1 MAFTATRTRSMPS
14 KWLTLLAVCL
24 GLMMLMIDTFVV
36 NIAFP
41 AISRGLHAGLGE
53 AEWTVSGYV
62 LVMGVL
68 PIAMGRLGDLYGR
81 RRLYL
86 LGLAL
91 FVGSSIACGLSQSIG
106 ALIVFRVAQ
115 GAGAAIM
122 TPLTL
127 SIVTHAFPAAQ
138 RGLAIGIWGG
148 VSGLG
153 LIAGPILGGLLVRG
167 DNWRWIFFINV
178 PVGLLAFV
186 LALPFVP
193 ESRDE
198 TAPRG
203 IDWGGLTLL
212 SAALFLL
219 VYGLTRANELG
230 WGSPVLLGSLL
241 GGAALLPVFV
251 ALERRV
257 QRPLIELSLFRS
269 RTFVIAC
276 LAAFLFNA
284 GVFGSQ
290 PYSSLLLQNT
300 WGFSPL
306 EAGFAFVPATALVA
320 LMTPVSGMLGQR
332 LGGRLRLVMIAGSL
346 LVAVSALYLLR
357 LDVRSGYADTFLP
370 AFVIRGAG
378 IGLFIAVTSLAV
390 MSAVPVAKAGL
401 ASGTLTM
408 ARQIG
413 TSLGVA
419 LLGGVYLNHV
429 DGALSG
435 ASSGAPQ
442 QAAVRRAAEHFLP
455 AGTGAAQ
462 AAARQAI
469 VDGFVR
475 VSLFVALL
483 SVAAALAAVF
493 IRHRAA
499 SDPAPE
505 SAPAAWMPSA
515 VAADPLPAAVL
526 D

>member
-1 MAFTATRTRSMPS
+1 MAFTARRTFSSRS

-41 AISRGLHAGLGE
+41 AIGRGLRASLSE

-86 LGLAL
+86 LGLVL
-91 FVGSSIACGLSQSIG
+91 FIGSSIACGLSQSIG
-106 ALIVFRVAQ
+106 ELILFRVTQ

-178 PVGLLAFV
+178 PVGLLA
-186 LALPFVP
+186 LALALLFVP

-198 TAPRG
+198 GAERG
-203 IDWGGLTLL
+203 VDWAGLALL
-212 SAALFLL
+212 SSALFLI
-219 VYGLTRANELG
+219 VYGLTRANDLG
-230 WGSPVLLGSLL
+230 WGSPVILGSLV
-241 GGAALLPVFV
+241 GGAVLLPAFV
-251 ALERRV
+251 TLEWRIR
-257 QRPLIELSLFRS
+257 RPLIDLTLFRS
-269 RTFVIAC
+269 GTFVMAC

-284 GVFGSQ
+284 AVFGSQ

-320 LMTPVSGMLGQR
+320 LITPFSGILGQR
-332 LGGRLRLVMIAGSL
+332 LGGRLRLVMMTGSL
-346 LVAVSALYLLR
+346 LVVVSALYMLR
-357 LDVRSGYADTFLP
+357 LDLHSGYADTFLP

-378 IGLFIAVTSLAV
+378 IGLFIAATSLAV
-390 MSAVPVAKAGL
+390 MSAVPVAKSGL

-419 LLGGVYLNHV
+419 LLGGVYLHHV
-429 DGALSG
+429 DGALGGTSPG
-435 ASSGAPQ
+435 ATRQ
-442 QAAVRRAAEHFLP
+442 QAAALR
-455 AGTGAAQ
+455 GAAQ
-462 AAARQAI
+462 QAI
-469 VDGFVR
+469 IDGFVGI
-475 VSLFVALL
+475 SLVMALL
-483 SVAAALAAVF
+483 GMAAALAALF
-493 IRHRAA
+493 IRHRPATDVAIQPSVATAA
-499 SDPAPE
+499 PG
-505 SAPAAWMPSA
+505 A
-515 VAADPLPAAVL
+515 VAAQPLPAAVL

>member
-1 MAFTATRTRSMPS
+1 MAFTAPHRGS
-14 KWLTLLAVCL
+14 KWLVLLAVCL

-41 AISRGLHAGLGE
+41 AIGRGLHASLSE

-68 PIAMGRLGDLYGR
+68 PIAMGRLGDLFGR

-86 LGLAL
+86 FGLAL

-106 ALIVFRVAQ
+106 ALILFRVTQ
-115 GAGAAIM
+115 GAGAAVM

-127 SIVTHAFPAAQ
+127 SLVTHAFPAHE

-178 PVGLLAFV
+178 PVGLLA
-186 LALPFVP
+186 LAMALLFVP

-198 TAPRG
+198 GATRG
-203 IDWGGLTLL
+203 IDWGGLALL
-212 SAALFLL
+212 SAALLL
-219 VYGLTRANELG
+219 ISYGLTEANDLG
-230 WGSPVLLGSLL
+230 WRSPLILGSLA
-241 GGAALLPVFV
+241 GGALLLPAFV
-251 ALERRV
+251 ALERRLAA
-257 QRPLIELSLFRS
+257 PLIDLSLFRS
-269 RTFVIAC
+269 GTFVMAC

-284 GVFGSQ
+284 AVFGGQ
-290 PYSSLLLQNT
+290 PYTSLFMQNG
-300 WGFSPL
+300 WGFTPL
-306 EAGFAFVPATALVA
+306 QAGFAFLPSTAIVA
-320 LMTPVSGMLGQR
+320 LLTPFSGMLGQR
-332 LGGRLRLVMIAGSL
+332 LGGRLRLVTIAGSL
-346 LVAVSALYLLR
+346 LVLLSALLLLP
-357 LDVRSGYADTFLP
+357 LDVHSSFADSFLP

-378 IGLFIAVTSLAV
+378 VGLFIAATSLAV
-390 MSAVPVAKAGL
+390 MSAVPVAKSGL

-419 LLGGVYLNHV
+419 LLGGVYLHHV
-429 DGALSG
+429 DGATPPG
-435 ASSGAPQ
+435 
-442 QAAVRRAAEHFLP
+442 AVRGAAEHFLA
-455 AGTGAAQ
+455 AGTGATQQ
-462 AAARQAI
+462 AAQQAI
-469 VDGFVR
+469 VDGFVHICIA
-475 VSLFVALL
+475 VALL
-483 SVAAALAAVF
+483 SAAAALAALF
-493 IRHRAA
+493 IHHRPAA
-499 SDPAPE
+499 
-505 SAPAAWMPSA
+505 APARSGEAQAMPA
-515 VAADPLPAAVL
+515 LQPLAAAAV